1 MHSDEQS
8 VMARFRDGDEAAV
21 REIYRL
27 HAGAIHTVAR
37 SMVRDPE
44 LVAEVVQQTF
54 VKAWPGVAGFD
65 DARPLA
71 PWLYAIARRTA
82 VDVLRREGRHQDVVS
97 LDDGP
102 QERPE
107 ASVEPVTFEKTW
119 EVFEVR
125 QALDDLPADEREVVR
140 LSHLVGLTHV
150 EIADRLGVPVGTVKS
165 RSARAH
171 RRLAATLAH
180 LRPAANQSRSSDVQE
195 GKETRG

>member
-1 MHSDEQS
+1 MHSDQQD
-8 VMARFRDGDEAAV
+8 VMERFRAGDETAV
-21 REIYRL
+21 RELYCR

-54 VKAWPGVAGFD
+54 VKAWRGAAGFD

-107 ASVEPVTFEKTW
+107 ASVEPVTFET
-119 EVFEVR
+119 
-125 QALDDLPADEREVVR
+125 
-140 LSHLVGLTHV
+140 
-150 EIADRLGVPVGTVKS
+150 S
-165 RSARAH
+165 RR
-171 RRLAATLAH
+171 
-180 LRPAANQSRSSDVQE
+180 
-195 GKETRG
+195 